1 MGKFKDFFVGD
12 LPLYKRFLLG
22 IINYLNNNLLFLGFV
37 FLCVL
42 DSTLLRMMTLHDYFY
57 IKPFLADVAVIMIVG
72 LIGYFIRPSRRFV
85 YYIVLISALSLL
97 NFGNSVYYT
106 NFKSFVSASQI
117 ATAAQLSGVM
127 DAVTHNI
134 MEFKDILFFLP
145 VVLYII
151 LYIFIRKKKK
161 LTLSNEYSKKNAH
174 KTALVTFIASIV
186 VFGVF
191 FTQVTATDLSRL
203 VKNWN
208 RVSVVTEFGEY
219 TYTVSDVVSTIKH
232 SLNTV
237 FGVEKSKETF
247 NSFYDSSSET
257 EKPEQTAKKD
267 KYKNIFEG
275 KNILV
280 IHAESIQQFAMET
293 SFNGVEVTPNLN
305 KLAKEGL
312 YFSNFYAQESIGTSS
327 DSEFTFSSSLLPASN
342 GTVAVSYPD
351 RYYVTTQ
358 KLLKEKGYYTFSMHA
373 NNGSFWNRIELHKS
387 LGYDKF
393 FNYTNDYDID
403 LDDPEQIVGMGLNDK
418 DFFSQSVEKI
428 KTIANENEN
437 WMGTLIMLS
446 NHTPFSGAAA
456 VSGYEVDFKYKEYN
470 AQTGKYEEKSAPFL
484 EGTKL
489 GNYFKSVNYAD
500 QALGELIEELDSEG
514 LLDNTVL
521 VIYGDHD
528 AKVKESEYEYY
539 LNYDPYTDTVREEGD
554 EGYVPVNEYCYN
566 LNRKVPF
573 IIWTKDHKEY
583 TPKEITTIGGMYD
596 CLPTLGNMFGYES
609 KYALGHDLF
618 GEGASNNTVI
628 LPSANFI
635 TDKVYYSSADNE
647 YFDLTDYENVM
658 VKVPANMQ
666 TDYSDGLPKY
676 IPPVPEESSDAD
688 INSDDDDAEGK
699 ATEKVYTIRDTYSGS
714 ELAKRYND
722 GVVDQEYINERIA
735 YTDQRMSVSDAI
747 VFHDMIRV
755 NIEGES
761 DTSDA
766 LESTDSSELQ
776 SESALTS
783 EKAS

>member
-1 MGKFKDFFVGD
+1 MGKFKDFFSGD
-12 LPLYKRFLLG
+12 VPFYKKLLMG
-22 IINYLNNNLLFLGFV
+22 IAHYLNNNLLFLGFV
-37 FLCVL
+37 FGCVL
-42 DSTLLRMMTLHDYFY
+42 NSTLLRMMTLHDYFY
-57 IKPFLADVAVIMIVG
+57 IKPFLADVAVIMVVG

-85 YYIVLISALSLL
+85 YYIVLLSALSVL

-117 ATAAQLSGVM
+117 ATAAQLNGVM

-134 MEFKDILFFLP
+134 MEFKDFVFFLP
-145 VVLYII
+145 VILYVV
-151 LYIFIRKKKK
+151 LYIFIRKKNKES
-161 LTLSNEYSKKNAH
+161 LSNDYSKKKAH
-174 KTALVTFIASIV
+174 STAIRTFIVSAGI
-186 VFGVF
+186 FAIF
-191 FTQVTATDLSRL
+191 CTQVTGTDLSRL

-219 TYTVSDVVSTIKH
+219 TYTVSDVISTIKN

-247 NSFYDSSSET
+247 NSFYESSSEPE
-257 EKPEQTAKKD
+257 EKKNDNEIG

-275 KNILV
+275 KNMLV
-280 IHAESIQQFAMET
+280 IHAESIQQFVMDT

-305 KLAKEGL
+305 KLAKEGI

-327 DSEFTFSSSLLPASN
+327 DSEFTFSSSLLPASS

-351 RYYVTTQ
+351 RLYVTTQ

-393 FNYTNDYDID
+393 FNYTTDYDID

-418 DFFSQSVEKI
+418 DFFAQSVDKI
-428 KTIANENEN
+428 KTIASENEN

-446 NHTPFSGAAA
+446 NHTPFTDAAN
-456 VSGYEVDFKYKEYN
+456 VSGYEVDFKYQEYN
-470 AQTGKYEEKSAPFL
+470 EETGEYEEKSAPFL

-500 QALGELIEELDSEG
+500 QALGELIDELDSEG

-528 AKVKESEYEYY
+528 AKIKESEYEYY

-554 EGYVPVNEYCYN
+554 EGYVPVDEYCYN
-566 LNRKVPF
+566 INRKVPF
-573 IIWTKDHKEY
+573 IIWTKDHEEY
-583 TPKEITTIGGMYD
+583 TPEEITAIGGMYD

-618 GEGASNNTVI
+618 NDGSSNNTVI

-635 TDKVYYSSADNE
+635 TDQIYYSSANNE

-658 VKVPANMQ
+658 TKVPVNMQ
-666 TDYSDGLPKY
+666 TDYSTGLPKY
-676 IPPVPEESSDAD
+676 IPPVAEESSDND
-688 INSDDDDAEGK
+688 SDEDEDA
-699 ATEKVYTIRDTYSGS
+699 ATDKEFTIRDAYSGS

-722 GVVDQEYINERIA
+722 GIVDQEYINERNA
-735 YTDQRMSVSDAI
+735 YTDQRMAVSDAI
-747 VFHDMIRV
+747 IFHDMIKV
-755 NIEGES
+755 NLEGE
-761 DTSDA
+761 T
-766 LESTDSSELQ
+766 ESSESTGDTDSSQEQ
-776 SESALTS
+776 TTAALTA